1 VLAYV
6 LHPIASAAGGRA
18 DGAGAA
24 SGSAAAACWCCMLV
38 PQHERVGDMLLLLKL
53 LL

>member
-1 VLAYV
+1 MLAYV

-18 DGAGAA
+18 DGAA